1 MINEFLQYLQY
12 EKNYSSHTVLSYHT
26 DLVQFLNVIQIEPEH
41 LNPLQINPSQIQQ
54 WVLSLMNEGLSA
66 RSLSRKI
73 STLKSFWRFLIV
85 RNFAQTNPTLKIIL
99 PKTNKPLPLFFKKA
113 EMDSVLSENFLAGD
127 FISIR
132 NHLIIEL
139 LYISGIRCAELIS
152 IKDNDIDLIE
162 GNLRVIGKRNKQ
174 RIIPIS
180 PEFCE
185 KIKNYINLR
194 NQTIEKTSSYLW
206 VRIKGEKLYPKLVYN
221 IVHNYMSEVSTLSR
235 KSPHVLRHTFA
246 TDLLN
251 QGADINAV
259 KELLGHSSLAATQ
272 VYTHTSFD
280 ELYNIYKQAHPRAK

>member
-26 DLVQFLNVIQIEPEH
+26 DLSQFLIFIQVEPEFFKPEET
-41 LNPLQINPSQIQQ
+41 LSSQIQQ
-54 WVLSLMNEGLSA
+54 WVLSLMNDGLSA

-85 RNFAQTNPTLKIIL
+85 RNYAQKNPTLKILL

-113 EMDSVLSENFLAGD
+113 EMDSVLSENYLASD

-139 LYISGIRCAELIS
+139 FYLTGIRSAELIS
-152 IKDNDIDLIE
+152 IKDIDVDLKE

-180 PEFCE
+180 KEFCE
-185 KIKNYINLR
+185 KIRNYIMLR
-194 NQTIEKTSSYLW
+194 NQTIEKISPYLW
-206 VRIKGEKLYPKLVYN
+206 VRPQGEKLYPKLVYN
-221 IVHNYMSEVSTLSR
+221 LVHNYMSEVSTLSR

>member
-26 DLVQFLNVIQIEPEH
+26 DLFQFINFIEVEPKLFNPNQI
-41 LNPLQINPSQIQQ
+41 IPSQIQQ
-54 WVLSLMNEGLSA
+54 WVLSLMKDGLSA

-85 RNFAQTNPTLKIIL
+85 RNYAQTNPTLKIIL

-132 NHLIIEL
+132 NQLIIEL
-139 LYISGIRCAELIS
+139 FYLTGIRCAELIS
-152 IKDNDIDLIE
+152 IKDNDIDIVE

-180 PEFCE
+180 KEFCE
-185 KIKNYINLR
+185 KTKKYIILR
-194 NQTIEKTSSYLW
+194 NQTIEKICPYLL

-221 IVHNYMSEVSTLSR
+221 LVHDYMSEVSTLSR

-272 VYTHTSFD
+272 IYTHTSFD

>member
-1 MINEFLQYLQY
+1 MINEFLQYIQY

-26 DLVQFLNVIQIEPEH
+26 DLLQFVNFIQVEPT
-41 LNPLQINPSQIQQ
+41 LFDPLQINPSQIQQ
-54 WVLSLMNEGLSA
+54 WVLNLMNEGFTA

-85 RNFAQTNPTLKIIL
+85 RKYAQVNPTLKILL

-113 EMDSVLSENFLAGD
+113 EMDMVLSENFLASD

-139 LYISGIRCAELIS
+139 FYLTGIRSSELIS
-152 IKDNDIDLIE
+152 IKDTDIDLTE

-180 PEFCE
+180 KEFCE
-185 KIKNYINLR
+185 KVKKYIILR
-194 NQTIEKTSSYLW
+194 NQVIENTSTYLW
-206 VRIKGEKLYPKLVYN
+206 VRPKGEKLYPKLVYN
-221 IVHNYMSEVSTLSR
+221 LVHNYMSEVSTLSR

-246 TDLLN
+246 TDMLN

>member
-1 MINEFLQYLQY
+1 MINEFLQYIQY
-12 EKNYSSHTVLSYHT
+12 EKNYSSHTVLSYQT
-26 DLVQFLNVIQIEPEH
+26 DLSQFLNFLEVEH
-41 LNPLQINPSQIQQ
+41 ETFNPNKTTPSQIQQ

-85 RNFAQTNPTLKIIL
+85 HKHAQTNPTLKILL

-113 EMDSVLSENFLAGD
+113 EMDSVLSETFLASD
-127 FISIR
+127 FTSIR

-139 LYISGIRCAELIS
+139 LYITGIRCAELIS
-152 IKDNDIDLIE
+152 IKDNDIDLTE

-180 PEFCE
+180 KEFCE
-185 KIKNYINLR
+185 KIKEYIILR
-194 NQTIEKTSSYLW
+194 DKTIEKINTYLW

-221 IVHNYMSEVSTLSR
+221 IVHDYMSEVSTLSR
-235 KSPHVLRHTFA
+235 NSPHIIRHTFA

-259 KELLGHSSLAATQ
+259 KELLGHSNLGATQ
-272 VYTHTSFD
+272 IYTHTSFD

>member
-26 DLVQFLNVIQIEPEH
+26 DLVQFLNFIQIEPEH

-139 LYISGIRCAELIS
+139 LYICLLYTSRC
-152 IKDNDIDLIE
+152 
-162 GNLRVIGKRNKQ
+162 V
-174 RIIPIS
+174 
-180 PEFCE
+180 
-185 KIKNYINLR
+185 
-194 NQTIEKTSSYLW
+194 
-206 VRIKGEKLYPKLVYN
+206 
-221 IVHNYMSEVSTLSR
+221 
-235 KSPHVLRHTFA
+235 
-246 TDLLN
+246 
-251 QGADINAV
+251 
-259 KELLGHSSLAATQ
+259 
-272 VYTHTSFD
+272 
-280 ELYNIYKQAHPRAK
+280 